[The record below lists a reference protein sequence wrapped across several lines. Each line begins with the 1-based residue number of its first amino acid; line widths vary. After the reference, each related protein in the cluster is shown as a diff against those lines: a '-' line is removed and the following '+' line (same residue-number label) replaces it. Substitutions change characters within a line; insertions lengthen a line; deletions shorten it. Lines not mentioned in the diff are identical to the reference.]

1 MAPQIEFISKTCIS
15 LLGWHGNQMKREG
28 ECDMARQKRSMASLI
43 FGGLMRL
50 ILTAGL
56 LVGAFA
62 ALSACAQKDV
72 THLSERRPSLVL
84 EEFFAGDTIALGIF
98 EDRFGNLQRQFRVNL
113 QGTVTGNQLVL
124 DETFLYDDGAK
135 ASRVWVI
142 DNLGR
147 SEDGSFRYQG
157 RADDVEGQ
165 AEGRIAGNGLNWQY
179 DVTLDIAGSQ
189 MNVHFDDWIYR
200 QSEDIAINR
209 AYVSKFGIE
218 IGSVTIVFLRGQA
231 AEAVG
236 PLDVEKWIAR

>member
-1 MAPQIEFISKTCIS
+1 
-15 LLGWHGNQMKREG
+15 
-28 ECDMARQKRSMASLI
+28 MARQKRSIAGLI

-50 ILTAGL
+50 FITAGL
-56 LVGAFA
+56 LVGSFA
-62 ALSACAQKDV
+62 ALSACARKDV

-84 EEFFAGDTIALGIF
+84 EEFFIGDTIALGIF
-98 EDRFGNLQRQFRVNL
+98 EDRFGNLRRQFRVNL
-113 QGTVTGNQLVL
+113 QGTITGNQLRL
-124 DETFLYDDGAK
+124 DETFLYEDGEK

-165 AEGRIAGNGLNWQY
+165 AEGRISGNGLNWQY
-179 DVTLDIAGSQ
+179 DVTLDMVGSK

-231 AEAVG
+231 AAAVG
-236 PLDVEKWIAR
+236 PLDVERWNTR

>member
-1 MAPQIEFISKTCIS
+1 
-15 LLGWHGNQMKREG
+15 MKREG
-28 ECDMARQKRSMASLI
+28 EGDMPRQKRSMSRLL
-43 FGGLMRL
+43 FGGLTRL

-56 LVGAFA
+56 LVGAIA
-62 ALSACAQKDV
+62 GLSACAQKDV

-84 EEFFAGDTIALGIF
+84 EEFFAGDTIALGI
-98 EDRFGNLQRQFRVNL
+98 
-113 QGTVTGNQLVL
+113 
-124 DETFLYDDGAK
+124 
-135 ASRVWVI
+135 I

-147 SEDGSFRYQG
+147 SEDGSFLYQG

-165 AEGRIAGNGLNWQY
+165 AEGRISGNGLNWQY

-231 AEAVG
+231 AAAVG
-236 PLDVEKWIAR
+236 PLDVEQWIAG

>member
-1 MAPQIEFISKTCIS
+1 
-15 LLGWHGNQMKREG
+15 
-28 ECDMARQKRSMASLI
+28 MARQKRSMARLI

-50 ILTAGL
+50 FLTAGL
-56 LVGAFA
+56 LVGSFA
-62 ALSACAQKDV
+62 ALSACARKDV

-84 EEFFAGDTIALGIF
+84 EEFFVGDTIALGVF
-98 EDRFGNLQRQFRVNL
+98 EDRFGNLRRQFRVKL
-113 QGTVTGNQLVL
+113 QGTITGNQLRL
-124 DETFLYDDGAK
+124 DETFLYEDGEK

-165 AEGRIAGNGLNWQY
+165 AEGRISGNGLNWQY
-179 DVTLDIAGSQ
+179 DVTLDMVGSK

-231 AEAVG
+231 AAAVG
-236 PLDVEKWIAR
+236 LLDVEQGITR